1 MKKLIV
7 SLILVAIVNLTSCGK
22 SENTSTVSGGWEVTP
37 AQANTLPEDA
47 QTAFD
52 KAIVSQ
58 DGVNYIPVA
67 LLSTQIVSGKNYCI
81 FCQVDN
87 GEAEPFWA
95 LVYIYVDLQ
104 VTAEIPN
111 VYDQDIQLHWSPAK

>member
-22 SENTSTVSGGWEVTP
+22 SETTSTVSGGWEVTP

-58 DGVNYIPVA
+58 DNVNYIPVA
-67 LLSTQIVSGKNYCI
+67 LLSTQIV
-81 FCQVDN
+81 
-87 GEAEPFWA
+87 
-95 LVYIYVDLQ
+95 
-104 VTAEIPN
+104 
-111 VYDQDIQLHWSPAK
+111 